1 MKTRLAAILVVMT
14 ATAACTSGGTPA
26 ATDSTAAAE
35 GTAAAAAPAEGTA
48 AAAEGTA
55 AAAAE
60 GTAAAAAPAE
70 GTAAAAPTEA
80 AADTFEGG
88 VYTSPRFNVRFNL
101 PEGWSRVEGTN
112 DAGGPAGLGTSDDSI
127 TFVGPAETGLRLV
140 VANSESIQLV
150 DASFNNLTESIGF
163 ENVRI
168 HPDRTQ
174 TRTFNGVPG
183 YRTEADALLRGDAVP
198 VYLIA
203 QALELPGKPT
213 MATIFV
219 PGDLYHI
226 HSATMFAILD
236 SIQAINLRGN

>member
-1 MKTRLAAILVVMT
+1 MKTKLAVLLVLLAATI
-14 ATAACTSGGTPA
+14 ACKGS
-26 ATDSTAAAE
+26 
-35 GTAAAAAPAEGTA
+35 AAPATEATGASTNTAEATGA
-48 AAAEGTA
+48 AAAEATG
-55 AAAAE
+55 AAAE
-60 GTAAAAAPAE
+60 ATGAAAEATGAAAEATGAAAVAAP
-70 GTAAAAPTEA
+70 
-80 AADTFEGG
+80 AADTFENGL
-88 VYTSPRFNVRFNL
+88 YTSPRFNVRLNL
-101 PEGWSRVEGTN
+101 PEGWSRVENAAGDT
-112 DAGGPAGLGTSDDSI
+112 GGPAGLGTSDDSV
-127 TFVGPAETGLRLV
+127 TFVGPAESGLRLV
-140 VANSESIQLV
+140 LANTDSIQLV

-226 HSATMFAILD
+226 HSATMIAILD

>member
-1 MKTRLAAILVVMT
+1 MKMKLALMVVLV
-14 ATAACTSGGTPA
+14 AAAVGCTSGGGSESA
-26 ATDSTAAAE
+26 GEAT
-35 GTAAAAAPAEGTA
+35 GA
-48 AAAEGTA
+48 AAAEATGAPA
-55 AAAAE
+55 AEATGAPAAEATGAPAAEATGAPAAEATGAAAE
-60 GTAAAAAPAE
+60 
-70 GTAAAAPTEA
+70 EA
-80 AADTFEGG
+80 DSLANG

-101 PEGWSRVEGTN
+101 PEGWTKVEQAAG
-112 DAGGPAGLGTSDDSI
+112 DAAAGPAGLGTSDDSI
-127 TFVGPAETGLRLV
+127 TFVGPAESGLRLV
-140 VANSESIQLV
+140 VANTDSIQLV

-213 MATIFV
+213 MFTLFV

-226 HSATMFAILD
+226 HSATMFAVLD

>member
-1 MKTRLAAILVVMT
+1 MKTRLAAILVVLT
-14 ATAACTSGGTPA
+14 ATVACTSGGTPA
-26 ATDSTAAAE
+26 ATD
-35 GTAAAAAPAEGTA
+35 GTAAAPAEGTA
-48 AAAEGTA
+48 AAPAEGT
-55 AAAAE
+55 
-60 GTAAAAAPAE
+60 AAAPAE
-70 GTAAAAPTEA
+70 GTAAAPAEV

-101 PEGWSRVEGTN
+101 PEGWSRVEGTA

-140 VANSESIQLV
+140 IANSESIQLV

>member
-1 MKTRLAAILVVMT
+1 MKTKLAVLLVLLAATLGCQGQPAPAT
-14 ATAACTSGGTPA
+14 EATGASTETAEATGAPAAEATAATE
-26 ATDSTAAAE
+26 AT
-35 GTAAAAAPAEGTA
+35 GAAAAAGTPPV
-48 AAAEGTA
+48 AAE
-55 AAAAE
+55 
-60 GTAAAAAPAE
+60 P
-70 GTAAAAPTEA
+70 
-80 AADTFEGG
+80 AADTFENGL
-88 VYTSPRFNVRFNL
+88 YTSPRFNIRLNL
-101 PEGWSRVEGTN
+101 PEGWNRVENAAADT
-112 DAGGPAGLGTSDDSI
+112 GGPAGLGTSDDSV
-127 TFVGPAETGLRLV
+127 TFVGPAESGLRLV
-140 VANSESIQLV
+140 LANTDSIQLV

-219 PGDLYHI
+219 PGDIYHI
-226 HSATMFAILD
+226 HSATMLAILD

>member
-1 MKTRLAAILVVMT
+1 MKKMLALLVVGLV
-14 ATAACTSGGTPA
+14 ASVGCTSGGTPA
-26 ATDSTAAAE
+26 AEGTGAAEATGAAAE
-35 GTAAAAAPAEGTA
+35 ATGAPAAEATGAAAAEATGAPAAAAPEG
-48 AAAEGTA
+48 
-55 AAAAE
+55 
-60 GTAAAAAPAE
+60 
-70 GTAAAAPTEA
+70 
-80 AADTFEGG
+80 DTFADG
-88 VYTSPRFNVRFNL
+88 VYTSPKFNIRFSL
-101 PEGWSRVEGTN
+101 PEGWTKVESEAGA
-112 DAGGPAGLGTSDDSI
+112 DAAGPAGLGTSDDSI
-127 TFVGPAETGLRLV
+127 TFLGPADSGLRLV
-140 VANSESIQLV
+140 IANTDSIQLV
-150 DASFNNLTESIGF
+150 DASFSNLTESIGF

-226 HSATMFAILD
+226 HSATMVAILD